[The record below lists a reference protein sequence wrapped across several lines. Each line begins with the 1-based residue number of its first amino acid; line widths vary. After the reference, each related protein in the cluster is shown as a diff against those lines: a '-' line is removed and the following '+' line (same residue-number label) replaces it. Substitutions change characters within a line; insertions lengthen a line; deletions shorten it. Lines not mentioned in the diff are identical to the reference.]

1 MGKLA
6 LKREQDGRLGRISEE
21 KKDLCCCLAKRKRP
35 THGGFFWF
43 FLKCSETKWALM
55 PWSDKVNSSISVSSG
70 SEYFEILPCKAL
82 EYLKKLKKKF
92 AAWQFLHAVLLE
104 KVICEKVSFLLTEI
118 FPTFA
123 IFGYKLGKLNYIL
136 YQSTYY

>member
-1 MGKLA
+1 MITLRYFPLQG
-6 LKREQDGRLGRISEE
+6 LGIFQ
-21 KKDLCCCLAKRKRP
+21 K
-35 THGGFFWF
+35 TQ
-43 FLKCSETKWALM
+43 
-55 PWSDKVNSSISVSSG
+55 
-70 SEYFEILPCKAL
+70 
-82 EYLKKLKKKF
+82 KKF

-136 YQSTYY
+136 YQFTHY

>member
-1 MGKLA
+1 
-6 LKREQDGRLGRISEE
+6 
-21 KKDLCCCLAKRKRP
+21 
-35 THGGFFWF
+35 
-43 FLKCSETKWALM
+43 M
-55 PWSDKVNSSISVSSG
+55 PWSDKVNLSISVSSV
-70 SEYFEILPCKAL
+70 SEYFEIFSLARPWNI
-82 EYLKKLKKKF
+82 LKNSKKKF

-136 YQSTYY
+136 YQSTHY